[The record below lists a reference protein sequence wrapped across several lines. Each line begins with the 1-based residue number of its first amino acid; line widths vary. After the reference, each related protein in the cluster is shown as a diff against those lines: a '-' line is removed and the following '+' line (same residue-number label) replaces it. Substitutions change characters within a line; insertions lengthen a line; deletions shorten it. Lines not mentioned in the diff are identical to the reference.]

1 MVSAMTTWTKNA
13 AAALN
18 NLRLEHPRFTEARK
32 RLARALDMAMLGE
45 VIVLCGP
52 SRVGKTRCIGDVA
65 TSLFGTRVSIG
76 DQLPLVYVEVAN
88 ESSGGMLTTKA
99 LTADCLR
106 AVRHP
111 FYGGS
116 ELGSMSPEAFDTVI
130 HRTPEATLKSAFERS
145 LRARSTHV
153 LVFDEA
159 QHLKYAHGGA
169 QAAARILDS
178 WKCLAS
184 KAQIKLVLVGAFE
197 LLDYIRLSPH
207 LLGRLEVIAFDRYRL
222 DETSDVQSWERI
234 LLTLSG
240 YLPFAST
247 STSLRDWNELLYEGS
262 LGCVGLLLRWIR
274 RALASLD
281 PQRNKFLT
289 RESLLA
295 TAPSKATAAAIA
307 EEISRGETALQTWLS
322 PPPNSEQLS
331 KPAPRKSPRKPFR
344 RKSKRIPLGGRASHV
359 PTIPSATGR

>member
-13 AAALN
+13 AVALN

-32 RLARALDMAMLGE
+32 RLARAIDMAMLGE

-52 SRVGKTRCIGDVA
+52 SRVGKTRCISDVN
-65 TSLFGTRVSIG
+65 TSLFGTRASPG
-76 DQLPLVYVEVAN
+76 DQEPLVYVEVAN

-116 ELGSMSPEAFDTVI
+116 EIGSMSPEAFDAVI
-130 HRTPEATLKSAFERS
+130 HRTPEATLKSAFERT

-222 DETSDVQSWERI
+222 DETSDVRSWEQI

-247 STSLRDWNELLYEGS
+247 STSLRDWNALLYEGS

-289 RESLLA
+289 RECLLA
-295 TAPSKATAAAIA
+295 TAPSKATAEAIA

-322 PPPNSEQLS
+322 PSPGGEQPS

-359 PTIPSATGR
+359 STIPAATGR